1 LGSRTCFQ
9 PFGRW
14 SNSALPIRAM
24 EPITKPTRGH
34 GLLEGFLAQKRA
46 AMAGGLINDDLRTGR
61 ILDIGCGSVP
71 LFLLS
76 TRFVEKHGMDQIT
89 RIHDVPGI
97 NYQTVNAG
105 REQRLPYADEYF
117 SVVTMLAVIEHME
130 PGDVS
135 FILKDIRRLLKPG
148 GQIILTTPASWSD
161 KLLRVMAGM
170 HLVSPEEI
178 KEHKDT
184 FSRKKIRT
192 LLGTAG
198 FDRLF

>member
-1 LGSRTCFQ
+1 
-9 PFGRW
+9 
-14 SNSALPIRAM
+14 M
-24 EPITKPTRGH
+24 EAITKPTRGH
-34 GLLEGFLAQKRA
+34 GLLESFLAQKRA
-46 AMAGGLINDDLRTGR
+46 AMAEGLINDDLRTGR

-76 TRFVEKHGMDQIT
+76 IRFAEKHGMDQIT
-89 RIHDVPGI
+89 LIQDVPGI

-105 REQRLPYADEYF
+105 REQRLPYADGYF

-178 KEHKDT
+178 NEHKDT
-184 FSRKKIRT
+184 FSRPKIRT
-192 LLGTAG
+192 LLETAG
-198 FDRLF
+198 FDRVETGYFEMGLNLWAMATK